1 QSALLPIAT
10 KPLPLQEFWPL
21 QLLLADLQD
30 DWPLQE
36 LTPSHFTLPSSAA
49 AAVNEAVANMIAAAA
64 ARAMLPVFRVFIN
77 ASPVS
82 CVAEIRSL
90 DRMPKRNL
98 SLPVREWTP
107 SPCGRNSTPRCGP
120 VAQFVALGR
129 QSVATLERSPA
140 GAI

>member
-1 QSALLPIAT
+1 
-10 KPLPLQEFWPL
+10 LQEFWPL

-82 CVAEIRSL
+82 YVAENPVTRP
-90 DRMPKRNL
+90 DAEAKPFAPGAGVDP
-98 SLPVREWTP
+98 LPVR
-107 SPCGRNSTPRCGP
+107 
-120 VAQFVALGR
+120 A
-129 QSVATLERSPA
+129 
-140 GAI
+140 